1 MNKFKKILL
10 LLAFALPSG
19 VAGAQEGLKIDK
31 IFNDY
36 GKQKGS
42 VLLVLAKDVLG
53 EHSKISQY
61 KSLIVASADS
71 AMLSNTC
78 AAIGSSLGSDGTVM
92 YSLRMGEST
101 TYEYALLSYK
111 APKMTL
117 IYIKGDFP
125 PDKQNGELKKL
136 KDLFIRVNNKQ
147 IKL

>member
-1 MNKFKKILL
+1 MKKLKRFCL
-10 LLAFALPSG
+10 LLAFMLSSLAVS
-19 VAGAQEGLKIDK
+19 AQEGLNIDR

-36 GKQKGS
+36 GRQKGS

-78 AAIGSSLGSDGTVM
+78 AAIGSDLGADGTVM
-92 YSLRMGEST
+92 YSLRMGKST

-111 APKMTL
+111 AKKMTL

-125 PDKQNGELKKL
+125 PDELNAELKKL
-136 KDLFIRVNNKQ
+136 KNLFIRVNNKQ